1 MRVKYDKN
9 MVYKNQPVAKRRF
22 LAFLRPFFDY
32 FEYDILSVFCFLK
45 V

>member
-9 MVYKNQPVAKRRF
+9 MVYENQPVAKKHF
-22 LAFLRPFFDY
+22 LAFLRSFFDY
-32 FEYDILSVFCFLK
+32 FEYDILSVFCFLE